1 MGASPQQKAMQA
13 AQDSVAQAVKTAK
26 KEAKRTV
33 EGLESK
39 VGGYR
44 DLASESQ
51 QNIANILG
59 PGQTPSEYYSRIT
72 SNFGELPSMPQQI
85 ATYQSQLNQGD
96 YPVLG
101 SPSHQRFEDTLAR
114 SADMYSQFA
123 QRGLNEVQP
132 RFAGLAMDPA
142 FNLQRDPEAMKLAQ
156 GNLNK
161 SQIQYLTT
169 YNV

>member
-1 MGASPQQKAMQA
+1 MGASPTKQA
-13 AQDSVAQAVKTAK
+13 ADEMGRAVTKAAK
-26 KEAKRTV
+26 EGRRTTRQLEA
-33 EGLESK
+33 K

-44 DLASESQ
+44 DLAGATQ
-51 QNIANILG
+51 QALTEYLG
-59 PGQTPSEYYSRIT
+59 EGQTPSEYYSRIT
-72 SNFGELPSMPQQI
+72 SGFGELPSMPQQI
-85 ATYQSQLNQGD
+85 ATYQTQLNQGD

-101 SPSHQRFEDTLAR
+101 SPAHQRFEDTLMK

-132 RFAGLAMDPA
+132 RFAGLALDPA

-156 GNLNK
+156 GNLNMN
-161 SQIQYLTT
+161 QIKNLMT